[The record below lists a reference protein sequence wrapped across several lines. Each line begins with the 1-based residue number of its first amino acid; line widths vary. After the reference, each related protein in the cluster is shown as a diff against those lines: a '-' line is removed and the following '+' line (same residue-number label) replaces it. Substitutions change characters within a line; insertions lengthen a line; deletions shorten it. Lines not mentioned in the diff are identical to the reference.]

1 MSDLGSNEIH
11 GNRPGLP
18 ARSGPLAG
26 IVVVD
31 LSRALAG
38 PYATLMLGDAG
49 AQVVKVERPGSG
61 DDSRSWGPPFARP
74 QTDSP
79 SADSQSTYFLSVN
92 RNKLSVE
99 LDFWSTDGRGQLDEL
114 LRRADVV
121 VDNFRPE
128 VRERLGL
135 TESELALLNP
145 RLVALSITGFGE
157 DGPDGGRPG
166 YDQILQGEGG
176 LMSMTGQPDGP
187 PTKVGVPIADILAGM
202 FGAFGVVAALRER
215 DQTGKGQ
222 VVRTSLLA
230 ATIAVHA
237 YQGTRWLI
245 AGEVPGRE
253 GDRHRSITPYGS
265 YECADASI
273 NVAVASEKL
282 WQSFAPL
289 VGLEPSDPR
298 FTNNELRRT
307 NRVELDA
314 LIERSL
320 RSHSAETW
328 LSRFAQAGIPAGL
341 IKSLDQVYTT
351 PQVEHLGLIDTL
363 EHPSLGVIRLPG
375 SPLSYSSDPPGAS
388 LSPPLLGE
396 HNEMVR
402 RWIASSGPEAGA
414 SDAP

>member
-1 MSDLGSNEIH
+1 MGDLGGNEMN
-11 GNRPGLP
+11 GETAGLP
-18 ARSGPLAG
+18 SRSGPLAG

-49 AQVVKVERPGSG
+49 AQVVKVERPGTG
-61 DDSRSWGPPFARP
+61 DDSRSWGPPFAGP
-74 QTDSP
+74 P
-79 SADSQSTYFLSVN
+79 EDSQSTYFLSVN

-99 LDFWSTDGRGQLDEL
+99 LDFWSTDGRGQLEEL

-128 VRERLGL
+128 VRQRLGL
-135 TESELALLNP
+135 AESELALLNP

-222 VVRTSLLA
+222 LVRTSLLA
-230 ATIAVHA
+230 AAVAVHA

-253 GDRHRSITPYGS
+253 GDRHRSITPYGT

-273 NVAVASEKL
+273 NIAVASEKL

-289 VGLEPSDPR
+289 VGLDPTEPR
-298 FTNNELRRT
+298 FSSNELRRT
-307 NRVELDA
+307 NRVALDA
-314 LIERSL
+314 LIENALGSE
-320 RSHSAETW
+320 SAETW
-328 LSRFAQAGIPAGL
+328 LSRLAQAGIPAGL
-341 IKSLDQVYTT
+341 IKSLDQVYAS
-351 PQVEHLGLIDTL
+351 PQVEHLGLINALVHPTL
-363 EHPSLGVIRLPG
+363 GAIRLPG
-375 SPLSYSSDPPGAS
+375 SPLSYSSDPQGTSVP
-388 LSPPLLGE
+388 PPLLGQ
-396 HNEMVR
+396 HNETVR
-402 RWIASSGPEAGA
+402 RWLASCRPEAGA
-414 SDAP
+414 PEAP